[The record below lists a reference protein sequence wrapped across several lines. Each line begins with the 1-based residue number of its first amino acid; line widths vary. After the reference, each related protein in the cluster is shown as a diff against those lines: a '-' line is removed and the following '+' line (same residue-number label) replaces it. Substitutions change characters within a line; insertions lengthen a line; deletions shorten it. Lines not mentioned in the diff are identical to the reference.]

1 VVQYMPQPLK
11 HPKTNVYY
19 YRKVVPKGL
28 RDKLGRTEFRIS
40 LGTKDLREAKRR
52 YPEKAAEV
60 EAKLARAGGD
70 PVHLT
75 HKQIVAITGA
85 WYRRMLDQYDD
96 EPGSPVGWDEWTHQ
110 LRDAYHEGRVA
121 EVIGPVADE
130 LLDREGILIDDES
143 RERLNEELLANA
155 TQLTSTL
162 INRRRGDYSPD
173 PLLKTFPEWESVKA
187 LGNQGGIASMS
198 GLFEAWA
205 AERQF
210 APKTRYSWER
220 IISKLTT
227 YLGHQDATRIT
238 ERDVIGWKDALVV
251 SDLSPKTIGNHLI
264 VIKSFFRWA
273 TTNKRIAT
281 NPARDVEYRAKSD
294 PARARQSYSDD
305 DAKRILLAA
314 RQEKQPHK
322 RWVPWLAAFTG
333 ARCDELCGA
342 MASDVRVEEGINIIR
357 IDPVNREE
365 GGSVKNRSS
374 IRSVPLHPA
383 LIANGFLDYV
393 AGLPKHGPLFP
404 NVTPDRF
411 GKRGGN
417 GSKTIGRWVRD
428 KVGITDTR
436 KAPNHSWRHRFAD
449 QCKKVGIPREL
460 RFALEG
466 HASSDAGDAYGSEG
480 YPLRLLAEAIRRL
493 PNPLARADEEVALAE
508 RETGIR
514 QTSAPL

>member
-11 HPKTNVYY
+11 HPKTHVYY
-19 YRKVVPKGL
+19 YRKVVPERL
-28 RDKLGRTEFRIS
+28 RSKLGRTEFRIS

-60 EAKLARAGGD
+60 EAKLAQAGGD

-75 HKQIVAITGA
+75 HKQIVALTGT
-85 WYRRMLDQYDD
+85 WYRRMLEKYDD
-96 EPGSPVGWDEWTHQ
+96 EPGDPTGWDEWTHQ
-110 LRDAYHEGRVA
+110 LRDAYHAGRVA
-121 EVIGPVADE
+121 AVIGPFVDD
-130 LLDREGILIDDES
+130 LLDREGLLIDDES
-143 RERLNEELLANA
+143 RERLDEAILANA
-155 TQLTSTL
+155 TQLTRTL
-162 INRRRGDYSPD
+162 IDRSRGDYSPD
-173 PLLKTFPEWESVKA
+173 PLVKTFPEWDGVKA
-187 LGNQGGIASMS
+187 PTGRGEVPRVPA
-198 GLFEAWA
+198 LFEAWA

-220 IISKLTT
+220 IIGKLTT
-227 YLGHQDATRIT
+227 HLGHDDASRIT
-238 ERDVIGWKDALVV
+238 ELDVIGWKDSLVL
-251 SDLSPKTIGNHLI
+251 SDLSPKTIGNHLV

-273 TTNKRIAT
+273 TRNKRIAT
-281 NPARDVEYRAKSD
+281 NPVADVEYRPKID
-294 PARARQSYSDD
+294 PSTARQSYSDD

-314 RQEKQPHK
+314 RQETQAHK

-342 MASDVRVEEGINIIR
+342 MVADLRVEDGINIIR

-383 LIANGFLDYV
+383 LIAEGFLDYV
-393 AGLPKHGPLFP
+393 SDLPKHGPLFP
-404 NVTPDRF
+404 GVTPDRF

-417 GSKTIGRWVRD
+417 GSKTIGRWVRNT
-428 KVGITDTR
+428 VEITDPR

-449 QCKKVGIPREL
+449 QCRRAGISRDL

-466 HASSDAGDAYGSEG
+466 HARSDVGDSYGEG
-480 YPLRLLAEAIRRL
+480 YPLGVLAEAINKL
-493 PNPLARADEEVALAE
+493 PNPIAGS
-508 RETGIR
+508 T
-514 QTSAPL
+514 